1 MTSTGRDK
9 GNGGPPPP
17 VGTDGDW
24 HGDGGGDGRRLTPE
38 NKYLIKGF
46 FAYQCLHFAFP
57 TWFV

>member
-24 HGDGGGDGRRLTPE
+24 NGDGGGDHRRLTPE
-38 NKYLIKGF
+38 QKYLIKGL
-46 FAYQCLHFAFP
+46 FATQCLFFAFP
-57 TWFV
+57 